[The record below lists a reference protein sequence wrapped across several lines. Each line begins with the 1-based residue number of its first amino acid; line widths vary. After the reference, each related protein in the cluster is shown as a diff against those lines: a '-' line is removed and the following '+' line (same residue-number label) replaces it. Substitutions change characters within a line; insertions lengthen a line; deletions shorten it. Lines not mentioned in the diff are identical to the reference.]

1 MTIIKWYN
9 IYKGDDTMLKNMKML
24 AAVLA
29 VAMVLSMVPSMAYA
43 EAKNE
48 GKLDDK
54 TMEKLVLKAKEVFNI
69 QDKYDDFEV
78 NSSSDNE
85 YGTIYNLSW
94 SKKDGSSDV
103 NVSISKDMHITSYNI
118 YDNKKYETLKPNYS
132 YDALKKYALELIK
145 KIDPV
150 NSKSLKL
157 NENSYRNIDSD
168 NAYNFNFDRYVNG
181 KRVLGDVASITISYL
196 DKSIQMYSLSY
207 NHGFD
212 FAKTAEF
219 DKLKSNLTK
228 DEAIKIYKEN
238 KYIKPIIKFVIN
250 DKKDP
255 RLTFKTVYSNELN
268 ANYFVNST
276 SKEYE
281 RYNLPILMN
290 RNFMAKD
297 AAAEESAS
305 GLSEYEVKGIEKIN
319 GIKTKDEAIKK
330 AKTYVKNA
338 DKLKVTLSNLN
349 QDYISKDY
357 IYNINMESGE
367 KDKKT
372 YYNLSFDAKDL
383 TLLRY
388 NVYSSF
394 DKSDSNKKDL
404 SPDELKK
411 IAMDYIKKNASDI
424 GEKNLEL
431 INTENNSVYFVR
443 VIDGY
448 YVPENFINIDV
459 SKDTKEVNSYSRT
472 WYKKALNYEK
482 AKISTDEAYDLVKKE
497 IDYEEVYQYIRD
509 NSDPAKSKVVM
520 SYIPKSARIEIDAV
534 SGKLSKNSNEFRNY
548 SDLEKSKY
556 KDKATLLKQM
566 GYSYI
571 EDEIMPKKNLKQKD
585 FVSFIYRY
593 GSKDIDPDDAIDAA
607 YQRALRDGIVKE
619 NEVNKEKELSTI
631 DLAKYMVRLKDM
643 EELVGKD
650 IFKSLRSKTKLTKEE
665 NSYLSLAKALGYINY
680 DTVDK
685 NAKINRD
692 EFINIAYN
700 YVFK

>member
-1 MTIIKWYN
+1 
-9 IYKGDDTMLKNMKML
+9 MLKRLNVLVCAIIIMAIVVSAMPGRAL
-24 AAVLA
+24 AQAKTSDAASDKAV
-29 VAMVLSMVPSMAYA
+29 
-43 EAKNE
+43 
-48 GKLDDK
+48 
-54 TMEKLVLKAKEVFNI
+54 EKLVLKAKEVFNI
-69 QDKYDDFEV
+69 KDVYDNFEV
-78 NSSSDNE
+78 NSSTDNE

-94 SKKDGSSDV
+94 TKKDGSSDV
-103 NVSISKDMHITSYNI
+103 NVSISKDMHITNYNI

-132 YDALKKYALELIK
+132 YDALKKYALDMIK

-150 NSKSLKL
+150 NAKSLKL

-181 KRVLGDVASITISYL
+181 KHVLGDVASITISYL
-196 DKSIQMYSLSY
+196 DKSIQMYSLNY

-212 FAKTAEF
+212 FSKTDEF
-219 DKLKSNLTK
+219 DSLKSNLTM
-228 DEAIKIYKEN
+228 DEAIKIYKDNE
-238 KYIKPIIKFVIN
+238 YLKPMIKFVIN
-250 DKKDP
+250 EKKEP
-255 RLTFKTVYSNELN
+255 RLTFKTIYSNELN
-268 ANYFVNST
+268 ANYYVNST
-276 SKEYE
+276 TKKYE
-281 RYNLPILMN
+281 RYNYPIFLNNYMK
-290 RNFMAKD
+290 KD
-297 AAAEESAS
+297 AAATEEAMD
-305 GLSEYEVKGIEKIN
+305 GLSEYEVKGIDKIK
-319 GIKTKDEAIKK
+319 GIKSKDEAVKK
-330 AKTYVKNA
+330 AKTFVKDA
-338 DKLKVTLSNLN
+338 SKAKVTLSTLN

-357 IYNINMESGE
+357 VYNINMESG
-367 KDKKT
+367 KDEKKT
-372 YYNLSFDAKDL
+372 FYNISLDAKDL

-388 NVYSSF
+388 NVYSNF

-424 GEKNLEL
+424 ADKSLEL

-448 YVPENFINIDV
+448 YVPENFINIDI

-472 WYKKALNYEK
+472 WYRKALNYDK

-520 SYIPKSARIEIDAV
+520 SYIPKSARIEIDAI
-534 SGKLSKNSNEFRNY
+534 SGKLAKNSNEFRNY

-566 GYSYI
+566 GYSYL
-571 EDEIMPKKNLKQKD
+571 ENEIMPEKNLKQKD
-585 FVSFIYRY
+585 FVSFMYRY
-593 GSKDIDPDDAIDAA
+593 GSKDIDKDDAIDDA
-607 YQRALRDGIVKE
+607 YQRAIRNGIIKE

-650 IFKSLRSKTKLTKEE
+650 IFKPVNAKAKLTNEE

>member
-1 MTIIKWYN
+1 
-9 IYKGDDTMLKNMKML
+9 MLKRLNVLVCAIIIMAIVVSAMPGRAL
-24 AAVLA
+24 AQAKTSDAASDKAV
-29 VAMVLSMVPSMAYA
+29 
-43 EAKNE
+43 
-48 GKLDDK
+48 
-54 TMEKLVLKAKEVFNI
+54 EKLVLKAKEVFNI
-69 QDKYDDFEV
+69 KDVYDNFEV
-78 NSSSDNE
+78 NSSTDNE

-94 SKKDGSSDV
+94 SKKDGTQEV
-103 NVSISKDMHITSYNI
+103 NVSISKDMHITNYNV
-118 YDNKKYETLKPNYS
+118 YENKKYETLKPNYS

-145 KIDPV
+145 KIDPI

-181 KRVLGDVASITISYL
+181 KHVLGDVASITISYL
-196 DKSIQMYSLSY
+196 DKSIQMYSLNY

-212 FAKTAEF
+212 FSKTDEF
-219 DKLKSNLTK
+219 DSLKSNLTM
-228 DEAIKIYKEN
+228 DEAIKIYKDN
-238 KYIKPIIKFVIN
+238 KYLKPMIKFVIN
-250 DKKDP
+250 EKKEP
-255 RLTFKTVYSNELN
+255 RLTFKTIYSNELN
-268 ANYFVNST
+268 ANYYVNST
-276 SKEYE
+276 TKKYE
-281 RYNLPILMN
+281 RYNYPMFLNNYMT
-290 RNFMAKD
+290 KD
-297 AAAEESAS
+297 AAKEEAMD
-305 GLSEYEVKGIEKIN
+305 GLSEYEVKGIDKIK
-319 GIKTKDEAIKK
+319 GIKSKDEAVKK
-330 AKTYVKNA
+330 AKTFVQDASKA
-338 DKLKVTLSNLN
+338 KVTLSNLN

-357 IYNINMESGE
+357 VYNINFESG
-367 KDKKT
+367 KDDKKT
-372 YYNLSFDAKDL
+372 YYNISLDAKDL

-388 NVYSSF
+388 NVYSNF

-424 GEKNLEL
+424 ADKSLEL

-448 YVPENFINIDV
+448 YVPENFINIDI

-472 WYKKALNYEK
+472 WYRKALNYDK

-534 SGKLSKNSNEFRNY
+534 SGKLAKNSNEFRNY

-566 GYSYI
+566 GYSYL
-571 EDEIMPKKNLKQKD
+571 ENEIMPEKNLKQKD
-585 FVSFIYRY
+585 FVSFMYRY
-593 GSKDIDPDDAIDAA
+593 GSKDIDKDDAIDDA
-607 YQRALRDGIVKE
+607 YQRAIRNGIIKE

-650 IFKSLRSKTKLTKEE
+650 IFKPVNAKAKLTNEE
-665 NSYLSLAKALGYINY
+665 NSYLAIAKALGYVNGKAI
-680 DTVDK
+680 DK